1 MVRRTTPARVSGGAK
16 GANDGRDGGGRR
28 ILLLL
33 CMPREDL
40 LLPLKTVVMAV
51 NEAAEQD
58 DYKNAV
64 PGRRI
69 SLLFKSMTRIYCEYF
84 TAL

>member
-1 MVRRTTPARVSGGAK
+1 
-16 GANDGRDGGGRR
+16 
-28 ILLLL
+28 
-33 CMPREDL
+33 MPREDL

-69 SLLFKSMTRIYCEYF
+69 SLLFKSMTRIYCEC
-84 TAL
+84 LIML